1 MHPPV
6 TPSSDA
12 AAKPASARLGEWILM
27 PSGTEFHVL
36 DPRPE
41 EVRID
46 EIAHCLAHTCR
57 FHGSTRHHYSV
68 AQHSVYV
75 AWLLRRE
82 SAQTRLQALLHDAS
96 ESYLPDLA
104 PQVKHAIP
112 GFRRLEA
119 ALWSAVAQRFELPET
134 KPPILKA
141 ADLACLWAEL
151 DQLLPEHRQPGLAGT
166 LSALQ
171 AAFPALVGEARRLRI
186 RERSPRQARERFLA
200 HWDGT
205 RAAYERERL
214 AASGG

>member
-1 MHPPV
+1 MHPRFIAV
-6 TPSSDA
+6 SDVA
-12 AAKPASARLGEWILM
+12 DAPLSLRVGDWILM
-27 PSGTEFHVL
+27 PSGTEFYVL

-46 EIAHCLAHTCR
+46 DIAHCLAHTCR

-82 SAQTRLQALLHDAS
+82 SPQTRLQALLHDAS

-104 PQVKHAIP
+104 PQVKYAIP
-112 GFRRLEA
+112 GFRDLEQ
-119 ALWSAVAQRFELPET
+119 ALWVAVAQRFGVPAD

-141 ADLACLWAEL
+141 ADLACLWAEM
-151 DQLLPEHRQPGLAGT
+151 DQLLPEHRRPGLDDALAAIEAG
-166 LSALQ
+166 
-171 AAFPALVGEARRLRI
+171 FPDVVRDARRLRI
-186 RERSPRQARERFLA
+186 RERSPPQARERFLA
-200 HWDGT
+200 HWKRT

-214 AASGG
+214 AAAAG

>member
-1 MHPPV
+1 
-6 TPSSDA
+6 
-12 AAKPASARLGEWILM
+12 M
-27 PSGTEFHVL
+27 PSGTEFYVL

-46 EIAHCLAHTCR
+46 DIAHCLAHTCR

-104 PQVKHAIP
+104 PQVKRAIP
-112 GFRRLEA
+112 GFRQLEA
-119 ALWSAVAQRFELPET
+119 ALWSAVAQRFELPEA

-151 DQLLPEHRQPGLAGT
+151 DQLLPEHRHPSLEGT
-166 LSALQ
+166 FAALE
-171 AAFPALVGEARRLRI
+171 AAFPALVGEARGLRI

-200 HWDGT
+200 HWKRT
-205 RAAYERERL
+205 QAAYERERL
-214 AASGG
+214 AASG